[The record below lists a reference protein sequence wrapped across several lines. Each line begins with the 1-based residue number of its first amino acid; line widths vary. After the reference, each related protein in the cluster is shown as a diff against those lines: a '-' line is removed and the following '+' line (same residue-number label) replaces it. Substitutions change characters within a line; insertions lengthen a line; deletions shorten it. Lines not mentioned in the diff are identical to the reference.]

1 MKRLAL
7 NLASQHLTNQIS
19 TVWNKG
25 HIVEGYDPNYLRLD
39 DFKNPMKRDE
49 YGNRESDFG
58 WEIDHIIPKAKGGS
72 DDLNNLRPLQWNT
85 NVKRPHQTLY

>member
-25 HIVEGYDPNYLRLD
+25 HIVEGYDPNYLRLAG
-39 DFKNPMKRDE
+39 FRV
-49 YGNRESDFG
+49 
-58 WEIDHIIPKAKGGS
+58 
-72 DDLNNLRPLQWNT
+72 NNLSTELVFGCPVGKELR
-85 NVKRPHQTLY
+85 V